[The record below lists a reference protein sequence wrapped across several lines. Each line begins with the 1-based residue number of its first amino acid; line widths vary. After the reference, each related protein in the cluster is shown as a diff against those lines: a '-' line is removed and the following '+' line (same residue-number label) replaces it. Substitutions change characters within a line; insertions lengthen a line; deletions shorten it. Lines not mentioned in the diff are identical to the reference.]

1 MSKVVHI
8 MLAGPVTDGW
18 TYQDNMI
25 TKYHKKLGHDVTM
38 ITSKWV
44 WGTDG
49 KLEKTDRNEYING
62 DGVSV
67 VRLELSGEDN
77 FEKKYKRY
85 IGLSEKLE
93 QEAPDVLF
101 IHNVS
106 FGNMDAIVRYIQK
119 HPNIK
124 VYVDN
129 HSDFSN
135 SGTNWLSKN
144 VLHKVIWKR
153 NAQLIEPYTNR
164 FYGVLPARVEWL
176 KEMYGLPSSKC
187 ELLVMGGDD
196 DEIERAEMSDAKT
209 DIRARYG
216 IEEDDFLIITGGKI
230 DSAKRQTLLLM
241 EAVHKIQDHRIKLIV
256 FGSVEDALMPEIQRL
271 SDGEHVIFIGWIKG
285 SDSYKYFFASDLV
298 VFPGRHSV
306 FWEQVVAQ
314 GIPMICKYWDG
325 TTHVD
330 LGGNVRF
337 LYKDQVDEIQS
348 TIESILQGDT
358 YNEMCRIA
366 QEKKGEFRY
375 SQIAERSIM

>member
-44 WGTDG
+44 WGTNG
-49 KLEKTDRNEYING
+49 KLEKTDRNEYINV

-67 VRLELSGEDN
+67 VRLELSGKDS

-106 FGNMDAIVRYIQK
+106 FGNMDDIVRYIQK

-153 NAQLIEPYTNR
+153 NAKMIEPYTNK
-164 FYGVLPARVEWL
+164 FYGVLPARVDWL
-176 KEMYGLPSSKC
+176 KEMYSLPVAKC

-196 DEIERAEMSDAKT
+196 EEIENAEAMDARKE
-209 DIRARYG
+209 IRTRYSVKD
-216 IEEDDFLIITGGKI
+216 DDFLIMTGGKI
-230 DSAKRQTLLLM
+230 DSAKKQTLLLM
-241 EAVHKIQDHRIKLIV
+241 EAVHKMQNPKIKLIV
-256 FGSVEDALMPEIQRL
+256 FGSVEEALMPEVKRL
-271 SDGEHVIFIGWIKG
+271 SDGDRVKYIGWLKG
-285 SDSYKYFFASDLV
+285 SDSYKYFSASDLV

-314 GIPMICKYWDG
+314 GIPMICKYWEG

-337 LYKDQVDEIQS
+337 LCKDQVDEIQNM
-348 TIESILQGDT
+348 IEFVLREEVYT
-358 YNEMCRIA
+358 EMYRIA
-366 QEKKGEFRY
+366 QEKKEKFRY
-375 SQIAERSIM
+375 SQIAKRSIE